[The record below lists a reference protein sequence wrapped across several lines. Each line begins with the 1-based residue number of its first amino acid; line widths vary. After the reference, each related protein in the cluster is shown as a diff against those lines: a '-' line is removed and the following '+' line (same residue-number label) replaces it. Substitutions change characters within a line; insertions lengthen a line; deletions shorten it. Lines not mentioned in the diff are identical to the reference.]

1 MSKVFKIRVQFTNGY
16 SYSCV
21 LKVSQ
26 HMQWGKYADNK
37 GEGVIDERGVDENHN
52 ECLLREKQKEMLGIG
67 WFFVGFSI
75 CFIVT

>member
-1 MSKVFKIRVQFTNGY
+1 
-16 SYSCV
+16 
-21 LKVSQ
+21 
-26 HMQWGKYADNK
+26 MQWGKYADNK

-52 ECLLREKQKEMLGIG
+52 ECLLREKQKEMMGIG